1 MNTVFVFLGFIL
13 LCLLM
18 VKLSMFGFLLMIN
31 NLGQY
36 NIGGAVN
43 SPMKKFITIAVIIG
57 IGYLWYLLI
66 FEGPIDF
73 SVGVRK

>member
-18 VKLSMFGFLLMIN
+18 VKLSLFGFLLIIN

-43 SPMKKFITIAVIIG
+43 SPIKKLVTIVVLMG
-57 IGYLWYLLI
+57 IVYLWYLLI

-73 SVGVRK
+73 SIGVRK